1 MLTCDMHSDTILNCL
16 LHGGGLREN
25 GYEIDAMKLK
35 KGGALL
41 QCFAAFLASKGMAR
55 LCGTEDGYVFY
66 RRMADFF
73 KEEVEKNGDAMVWVR
88 SVEDLRTAEEKGLPG
103 VMLTIEDTGAMLDSK
118 IERLEEAYA
127 DGARLMGVIW
137 NYENC
142 LAYPNSDDPAVMA
155 KGLKPFG
162 FEAMERAEA
171 LGMPVDVSHLN
182 DGGFWDIAH
191 AAKKPF
197 LASHSCCRALC
208 GHRRNLTDE
217 MIRAISDKGGI
228 VGVNYYGAFLRD
240 DAPKFVPAS
249 LVIDHLEHM
258 IKVGGEDLPAL
269 GSDYDGME
277 SELEWKDASG
287 TQLLVREME
296 KRGFSGRVI
305 EKICYKN
312 ACRFLGDTLR

>member
-1 MLTCDMHSDTILNCL
+1 MFTCDMHSDTILKCL

-25 GYEIDAMKLK
+25 GYEIDAVKLK

-41 QCFAAFLASKGMAR
+41 QCLAAFLASKSMAR
-55 LCGTEDGYVFY
+55 LYETNDGYVFY
-66 RRMADFF
+66 RKMADFF
-73 KEEVEKNGDAMVWVR
+73 KAEAEKNSDALVWVR
-88 SVEDLRTAEEKGLPG
+88 SMADLRTAEETGLPG
-103 VMLTIEDTGAMLDSK
+103 IMLTIEDTGAMLDSRPG
-118 IERLEEAYA
+118 RLEEAYA

-137 NYENC
+137 NFENC
-142 LAYPNSDDPAVMA
+142 LGYPNSTDPAIMA

-162 FEAMERAEA
+162 FETLEQAEA
-171 LGMPVDVSHLN
+171 LGMAVDVSHLN
-182 DGGFWDIAH
+182 DGGFWDIAN

-197 LASHSCCRALC
+197 IASHSCCRALC
-208 GHRRNLTDE
+208 AHPRNLTDE
-217 MIRAISDKGGI
+217 MIRAIAEKGGV

-249 LVIDHLEHM
+249 LVVDHIEHM

-269 GSDYDGME
+269 GSDYDGMD

-287 TQLLVREME
+287 TQLIAEEME
-296 KRGFSGRVI
+296 KRGFGGRLV

-312 ACRFLGDTLR
+312 ACRFLGDTIK